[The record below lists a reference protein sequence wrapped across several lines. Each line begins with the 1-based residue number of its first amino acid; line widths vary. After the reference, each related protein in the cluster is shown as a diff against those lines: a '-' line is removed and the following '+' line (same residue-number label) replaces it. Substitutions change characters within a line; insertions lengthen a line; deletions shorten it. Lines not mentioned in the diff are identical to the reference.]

1 MGSRSLSCL
10 IELLV
15 ENMVLR
21 SFVVAVFCFVCVCV
35 WFFFKESGRDKRE
48 PRSVGLDWGI

>member
-35 WFFFKESGRDKRE
+35 WVFFKESGRDKRE
-48 PRSVGLDWGI
+48 PRSVGLD